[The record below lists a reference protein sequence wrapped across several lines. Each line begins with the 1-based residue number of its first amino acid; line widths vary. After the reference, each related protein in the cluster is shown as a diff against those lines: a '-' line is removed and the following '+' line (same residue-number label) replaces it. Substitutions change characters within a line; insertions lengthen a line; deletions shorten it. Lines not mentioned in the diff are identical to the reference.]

1 MPQDGG
7 DPVQYSA
14 NVKNGAATAV
24 VLKLT
29 GLTVNGRDVGY
40 LADEGWEYEAPAVTL
55 ASAMDYVV
63 AGRAT
68 NVQVRVGANANVTID
83 GVLIDCS
90 ANGTSPVAVVP
101 GADASLTLAGE
112 NTLIGG
118 WHSAGLSVEG
128 SAAVTISGDGALS
141 ATGGSSGAGIGGCSS
156 GTVGTISIAG
166 GTVAAMGG
174 SRAAGIGGGYSC
186 TGGMIAISG
195 GMVTADGGEWAS
207 GIGAGDGNAEHFNSG
222 IAVEITG
229 GIVTARS
236 EKAAGIGPGDYADCG
251 AISISGGTVFAS
263 TQESTAKAIGRAR
276 DRNASSAS
284 SVAITGG
291 AVYSGAADVLPAPTD
306 GASAAVYPVDV
317 PIGQANF
324 KVETLS
330 FGTSSIVYGSN
341 DLYTDAD
348 GKLRIWLP
356 NGDHEFDVDGD
367 TWTVHVDGA
376 ETTAYVASLG
386 VTVNGTNV
394 GYLSGEGWTLDRR
407 TKIVSLNGAG
417 PFTISGAGDKVAICA
432 DTNCTV
438 VLDGLSLT
446 NTVTGLP
453 PFDCGTNSVSMS
465 LSGTNSLVSCGENA
479 PGLGVR
485 NGGALEITGG
495 DGSLSAQGG
504 KFGAGIGSGKE
515 EPGGIVKISG
525 GMVSAQGGE
534 QAAGIGGG
542 FGSSGN
548 SVLIAGGTIL
558 RSSGGEAG
566 IGAPA
571 DGGTV
576 ITGGAVYRSADEF
589 TPAAI
594 NDAGLA
600 VNSVDFDLWMPN
612 AKIEDFEVT
621 RDGEAYAYGANDL
634 YTDENGSLRVWLPDG
649 RYTFTADGNTWKAS
663 VAGAPTNAVLSSVGV
678 TVNGV
683 NIGELSGEGWSYS
696 RKQETLVLES
706 AGPFTISG
714 SANGVLCRV
723 EKTCDVT
730 FDSLSLDNS
739 SVNNRPGF
747 SVVDSASVTLTLV
760 GNNVLKGGR
769 QAAGLSVT
777 NGTSVTIGGDGSL
790 TATGGQ
796 EGAGIGGGRRE
807 AVGTVSIV
815 GGTVSATGGMYA
827 AGIGGGNGGTN
838 CTIVISGGSVTATGG
853 TYSAAIGSGDQW
865 TEQTATGDTIVI
877 SGGVIRV
884 SCPYSDYAGPA
895 GIGSS
900 GFGSCSA
907 VTICG
912 GTILP
917 TGSPVRIG
925 SGTRSSA
932 GSVTI
937 SGGSVYSVSD
947 QVAPAASNATERVW
961 CVTVSGLLRNARV
974 EGLAVRRTSGL
985 SFVDYGTADLFAN
998 NRGEIYLWLPDGD
1011 YRFLVSQDG
1020 RDDLYLAA
1028 NVNGAD
1034 VEATPITIDPVLEGV
1049 TVDGKDIG
1057 YGFGHGWSFT
1067 DGVVHLVDAG
1077 PFEIAGSANGR
1088 GILAEADCAVTVTNL
1103 TLDAASVESRAAFA
1117 IMAGKSVDLTLAGT
1131 NTLKSGENCAGLQ
1144 VPAGAAVAIGGE
1156 GSVDAVGGRFGSGI
1170 GGARAD
1176 GKHAGDITIAGGT
1189 VKATGGD
1196 FSAGIGGGQDG
1207 NGGTTT
1213 ITNGTVR
1220 ATGGSNGAGIGGGA
1234 GERTARTSGGTIAI
1248 SGGTVTATAGH
1259 VSAGIGGGY
1268 FGDSGTISISGG
1280 VVSASGDQ
1288 FAAGIGGG
1296 EYGEGGKIT
1305 ISGGLVTAT
1314 SQTYAAAIGG
1324 GLDSGCGI
1332 VHITGGT
1339 VVATANKNSDYAPTD
1354 IGAGYNAGVKG
1365 AVLVTGGSV
1374 HATNKGIVE
1383 PVASNATERVWCVEF
1398 PGFTPNAA
1406 VDLGEVKLNG
1416 AAWAYGAESIFAD
1429 ADGKIYLWLPGG
1441 ENLVLVG
1448 GRLWYAYVTGDDVTT
1463 AVPYERVYQTG
1474 VSVDG
1479 VEVARGSGEGW
1490 TWSPDTS
1497 KLTLSGDGPFVI
1509 SGTNVY
1515 GKVRV
1520 RVETETMVTLS
1531 NLCLKATESRCT
1543 PFAIASNMTAR
1554 VWFTGTNTLEAGRY
1568 CAALER
1574 PDVSELEI
1582 GGDGWLNAKGGAT
1595 SDWGCPAIGPSDG
1608 MYSGWQ
1614 HPIKITGGN
1623 FVAISGAVGTVD
1635 GIDDSVVFGG
1645 NIYIGKDP
1653 YYSHDALAINAK
1665 TPQGDTAA
1673 CIEVPELE
1681 PNAPVVFTGLP
1692 DYYNASNI
1700 VANAEGKVYIYL
1712 KATYSDETTYFIANG
1727 QLYRVVATDSS
1738 AANTAQKVVYS
1749 GVDSLMIESIAV
1761 ADDSVTLVV
1770 SAMPAGA
1777 AVQFMDLLE
1786 VVCAADLESL
1796 QSGDPSR
1803 VTTYAM
1809 DSAGVSATPNGD
1821 GTMTIEV
1828 PVAPS
1833 DMQMFYKVVVE

>member
-1 MPQDGG
+1 M
-7 DPVQYSA
+7 
-14 NVKNGAATAV
+14 
-24 VLKLT
+24 
-29 GLTVNGRDVGY
+29 
-40 LADEGWEYEAPAVTL
+40 
-55 ASAMDYVV
+55 
-63 AGRAT
+63 
-68 NVQVRVGANANVTID
+68 
-83 GVLIDCS
+83 
-90 ANGTSPVAVVP
+90 
-101 GADASLTLAGE
+101 
-112 NTLIGG
+112 
-118 WHSAGLSVEG
+118 
-128 SAAVTISGDGALS
+128 
-141 ATGGSSGAGIGGCSS
+141 
-156 GTVGTISIAG
+156 
-166 GTVAAMGG
+166 
-174 SRAAGIGGGYSC
+174 
-186 TGGMIAISG
+186 
-195 GMVTADGGEWAS
+195 
-207 GIGAGDGNAEHFNSG
+207 
-222 IAVEITG
+222 
-229 GIVTARS
+229 
-236 EKAAGIGPGDYADCG
+236 
-251 AISISGGTVFAS
+251 
-263 TQESTAKAIGRAR
+263 
-276 DRNASSAS
+276 
-284 SVAITGG
+284 
-291 AVYSGAADVLPAPTD
+291 
-306 GASAAVYPVDV
+306 
-317 PIGQANF
+317 
-324 KVETLS
+324 
-330 FGTSSIVYGSN
+330 
-341 DLYTDAD
+341 
-348 GKLRIWLP
+348 
-356 NGDHEFDVDGD
+356 
-367 TWTVHVDGA
+367 
-376 ETTAYVASLG
+376 
-386 VTVNGTNV
+386 
-394 GYLSGEGWTLDRR
+394 
-407 TKIVSLNGAG
+407 
-417 PFTISGAGDKVAICA
+417 
-432 DTNCTV
+432 
-438 VLDGLSLT
+438 
-446 NTVTGLP
+446 
-453 PFDCGTNSVSMS
+453 
-465 LSGTNSLVSCGENA
+465 
-479 PGLGVR
+479 
-485 NGGALEITGG
+485 
-495 DGSLSAQGG
+495 
-504 KFGAGIGSGKE
+504 
-515 EPGGIVKISG
+515 
-525 GMVSAQGGE
+525 
-534 QAAGIGGG
+534 
-542 FGSSGN
+542 
-548 SVLIAGGTIL
+548 
-558 RSSGGEAG
+558 
-566 IGAPA
+566 
-571 DGGTV
+571 
-576 ITGGAVYRSADEF
+576 
-589 TPAAI
+589 
-594 NDAGLA
+594 
-600 VNSVDFDLWMPN
+600 
-612 AKIEDFEVT
+612 
-621 RDGEAYAYGANDL
+621 
-634 YTDENGSLRVWLPDG
+634 
-649 RYTFTADGNTWKAS
+649 
-663 VAGAPTNAVLSSVGV
+663 
-678 TVNGV
+678 NGV

-714 SANGVLCRV
+714 SANGVLCRA

-760 GNNVLKGGR
+760 GENVLKGGR

-827 AGIGGGNGGTN
+827 AGIGGGFQGKN

-853 TYSAAIGSGDQW
+853 DYSAAIGSGDQ
-865 TEQTATGDTIVI
+865 TVEQTATGDTIVI

-917 TGSPVRIG
+917 MGSPVRIG

-937 SGGSVYSVSD
+937 SGGSVYSESDRVS
-947 QVAPAASNATERVW
+947 PAASNATERVW

-998 NRGEIYLWLPDGD
+998 NWGEIYLWLPDGD

-1028 NVNGAD
+1028 SVEGAD

-1077 PFEIAGSANGR
+1077 PFEIAGSAIGK

-1103 TLDAASVESRAAFA
+1103 TLDASGVENRAAFA
-1117 IMAGKSVDLTLAGT
+1117 IMAGMSVDLTLAGT
-1131 NTLKSGENCAGLQ
+1131 NTFKSGENSAGLQ
-1144 VPAGAAVAIGGE
+1144 VPAGAVVAIGGE
-1156 GSVDAVGGRFGSGI
+1156 GSVEAVGGKYGSGI

-1176 GKHAGDITIAGGT
+1176 GKHAGKITINGGT
-1189 VKATGGD
+1189 VKATGGS
-1196 FSAGIGGGQDG
+1196 FAAGIGGGQDG
-1207 NGGTTT
+1207 HGGTTT

-1220 ATGGSNGAGIGGGA
+1220 ATGGSNGAGIGSGA
-1234 GERTARTSGGTIAI
+1234 GEYQARKSGGKIVI
-1248 SGGTVTATAGH
+1248 SGGTVTATAGY
-1259 VSAGIGGGY
+1259 VSAGIGGGNC
-1268 FGDSGTISISGG
+1268 GDAGTIAISGG

-1288 FAAGIGGG
+1288 FGAGIGGG
-1296 EYGEGGKIT
+1296 QYGAGGEIT

-1324 GLDSGCGI
+1324 GSEGGGI
-1332 VHITGGT
+1332 VRITGGT
-1339 VVATANKNSDYAPTD
+1339 VVAAANKISDYAPTD
-1354 IGAGYNAGVKG
+1354 IGAGYHADAKG

-1374 HATNKGIVE
+1374 HATNKGIVD
-1383 PVASNATERVWCVEF
+1383 PAASNATERVWCVAF

-1406 VDLGEVKLNG
+1406 VDLGELKLNG
-1416 AAWAYGAESIFAD
+1416 AAWDYGAESIFAD
-1429 ADGKIYLWLPGG
+1429 TDGKIYLWLPGG
-1441 ENLVLVG
+1441 ENVVLVG
-1448 GRLWYAYVTGDDVTT
+1448 GRLWLADITGEAVTT
-1463 AVPYERVYQTG
+1463 AVPYESVHPTG
-1474 VSVDG
+1474 VFVDG
-1479 VEVARGSGEGW
+1479 VEVARGRGDGW
-1490 TWSPDTS
+1490 EWWPGTS
-1497 KLTLSGDGPFVI
+1497 KLTLAGDGPFVI
-1509 SGTNVY
+1509 SGTNVE

-1520 RVETETMVTLS
+1520 RVETESMVTLS
-1531 NLCLKATESRCT
+1531 NLCLKATASRCT
-1543 PFAIASNMTAR
+1543 PFAIASNLAAR

-1568 CAALER
+1568 CAALEV
-1574 PDVSELEI
+1574 PGVSNLEI
-1582 GGDGWLNAKGGAT
+1582 GGDGWLNAKGGAV
-1595 SDWGCPAIGPSDG
+1595 SDWWGCPAIGISDG
-1608 MYSGWQ
+1608 MYYEWG
-1614 HPIKITGGN
+1614 HGITITGGN
-1623 FVAISGAVGTVD
+1623 FVALSGAVGTVD

-1653 YYSHDALAINAK
+1653 NYYTHDALAINAK

-1681 PNAPVVFTGLP
+1681 PNEPVVFTGLP

-1700 VANAEGKVYIYL
+1700 VANAEGKVFIYL

-1809 DSAGVSATPNGD
+1809 DSAGVAATPNGD
-1821 GTMTIEV
+1821 GTVTVEV

-1833 DMQMFYKVVVE
+1833 DSQMFYKVVVE

>member
-1 MPQDGG
+1 M
-7 DPVQYSA
+7 
-14 NVKNGAATAV
+14 
-24 VLKLT
+24 
-29 GLTVNGRDVGY
+29 
-40 LADEGWEYEAPAVTL
+40 
-55 ASAMDYVV
+55 
-63 AGRAT
+63 
-68 NVQVRVGANANVTID
+68 
-83 GVLIDCS
+83 
-90 ANGTSPVAVVP
+90 
-101 GADASLTLAGE
+101 
-112 NTLIGG
+112 
-118 WHSAGLSVEG
+118 
-128 SAAVTISGDGALS
+128 
-141 ATGGSSGAGIGGCSS
+141 
-156 GTVGTISIAG
+156 
-166 GTVAAMGG
+166 
-174 SRAAGIGGGYSC
+174 
-186 TGGMIAISG
+186 
-195 GMVTADGGEWAS
+195 
-207 GIGAGDGNAEHFNSG
+207 
-222 IAVEITG
+222 
-229 GIVTARS
+229 
-236 EKAAGIGPGDYADCG
+236 
-251 AISISGGTVFAS
+251 
-263 TQESTAKAIGRAR
+263 
-276 DRNASSAS
+276 
-284 SVAITGG
+284 
-291 AVYSGAADVLPAPTD
+291 
-306 GASAAVYPVDV
+306 
-317 PIGQANF
+317 
-324 KVETLS
+324 
-330 FGTSSIVYGSN
+330 
-341 DLYTDAD
+341 
-348 GKLRIWLP
+348 
-356 NGDHEFDVDGD
+356 
-367 TWTVHVDGA
+367 
-376 ETTAYVASLG
+376 
-386 VTVNGTNV
+386 
-394 GYLSGEGWTLDRR
+394 
-407 TKIVSLNGAG
+407 
-417 PFTISGAGDKVAICA
+417 
-432 DTNCTV
+432 
-438 VLDGLSLT
+438 
-446 NTVTGLP
+446 
-453 PFDCGTNSVSMS
+453 
-465 LSGTNSLVSCGENA
+465 
-479 PGLGVR
+479 
-485 NGGALEITGG
+485 
-495 DGSLSAQGG
+495 
-504 KFGAGIGSGKE
+504 
-515 EPGGIVKISG
+515 
-525 GMVSAQGGE
+525 
-534 QAAGIGGG
+534 
-542 FGSSGN
+542 
-548 SVLIAGGTIL
+548 
-558 RSSGGEAG
+558 
-566 IGAPA
+566 
-571 DGGTV
+571 
-576 ITGGAVYRSADEF
+576 
-589 TPAAI
+589 
-594 NDAGLA
+594 
-600 VNSVDFDLWMPN
+600 
-612 AKIEDFEVT
+612 
-621 RDGEAYAYGANDL
+621 
-634 YTDENGSLRVWLPDG
+634 
-649 RYTFTADGNTWKAS
+649 
-663 VAGAPTNAVLSSVGV
+663 
-678 TVNGV
+678 
-683 NIGELSGEGWSYS
+683 
-696 RKQETLVLES
+696 
-706 AGPFTISG
+706 
-714 SANGVLCRV
+714 
-723 EKTCDVT
+723 
-730 FDSLSLDNS
+730 
-739 SVNNRPGF
+739 
-747 SVVDSASVTLTLV
+747 
-760 GNNVLKGGR
+760 
-769 QAAGLSVT
+769 
-777 NGTSVTIGGDGSL
+777 
-790 TATGGQ
+790 
-796 EGAGIGGGRRE
+796 
-807 AVGTVSIV
+807 
-815 GGTVSATGGMYA
+815 
-827 AGIGGGNGGTN
+827 
-838 CTIVISGGSVTATGG
+838 
-853 TYSAAIGSGDQW
+853 
-865 TEQTATGDTIVI
+865 
-877 SGGVIRV
+877 
-884 SCPYSDYAGPA
+884 
-895 GIGSS
+895 
-900 GFGSCSA
+900 
-907 VTICG
+907 
-912 GTILP
+912 
-917 TGSPVRIG
+917 
-925 SGTRSSA
+925 
-932 GSVTI
+932 
-937 SGGSVYSVSD
+937 
-947 QVAPAASNATERVW
+947 
-961 CVTVSGLLRNARV
+961 
-974 EGLAVRRTSGL
+974 
-985 SFVDYGTADLFAN
+985 DYGTADLFAN

-1288 FAAGIGGG
+1288 FAAGTGGG